1 MDTMT
6 LVWSIIYTVQSVL
19 IVATMFK
26 IFWMNNSEYRPF
38 LMLALF
44 CAGLIQVSKIAGIT
58 APTYDGYF
66 QASKIEYLGKS
77 FSCAFSISFITKFYK
92 IKVPKWLLVV
102 VYTISVG
109 FFFIILFNDYHWL
122 YYSSISKE
130 RMPGSVDYAVEHGPL
145 YMVYMAFLF
154 IVLASYLV
162 VCYYHYKSEGDDHK
176 EVPFKIVLMVGGSLP
191 FVGVAL
197 CATGALNG
205 TDFTPFFTGLA
216 ILIMSYGVMKYGL
229 FDPVELSKEAVLN
242 NTDTGVIVFDRYKRY
257 LYANDIAKSIFPT
270 VNFDARVVEGYELES
285 LFATPGRIFERREKS
300 YEANT
305 AEITTGNRLEGYIAY
320 FTDVTDLFN
329 QNKELESLRN
339 KAENTATQKS
349 SFLAN
354 MSHEIRTPM
363 NAILGMSELA
373 LKENTDEKTKGN
385 LLQIKN
391 AANSLVTIV
400 NDILDVSKLESGTFK
415 ISESRYNLREM
426 LDGVEQIERKLID
439 EKGLRYSVD
448 IDPEIPDILIG
459 DDIRIKQV
467 LINLVNNAVKYTEKG
482 TVALRVRQHK
492 GRRDDEI
499 SLEFSV
505 KDTGIGIKAEDK
517 ERVFQKFEQTNA
529 GLSLKVEGTG
539 LGLSICKELVTLMH
553 GSIGVESIY
562 GKGSRFYFEIPQHLA
577 KNATQH
583 DKKDSYQE
591 ATSTW
596 TAKNVRALVVDDT
609 EVNLKVAEGFLNIY
623 GIDVDTIDN
632 GVSAVSMVLQNKYD
646 FVFIDKLMPDMDG
659 IETIN
664 QMKTNGV
671 LATYIALSGDLTDET
686 KAEFDRAGFSD
697 VLPKPLTVSNLEQCL
712 LRHLS
717 EEKIIRS

>member
-1 MDTMT
+1 MT
-6 LVWSIIYTVQSVL
+6 LVWSILYTVEAVT
-19 IVATMFK
+19 IVVVMFR

-58 APTYDGYF
+58 AATYDGYF
-66 QASKIEYLGKS
+66 QASKIEYLGKC

-92 IKVPKWLLVV
+92 IEVPRWLIVLVYMV
-102 VYTISVG
+102 SVG

-122 YYSSISKE
+122 YYSSVSHEK
-130 RMPGSVDYAVEHGPL
+130 MPGSVDYAVEHGPL
-145 YMVYMAFLF
+145 YIVYMGFLMLILLGF
-154 IVLASYLV
+154 LV
-162 VCYYHYKSEGDDHK
+162 CCYYHYRSEGKHHK
-176 EVPFKIVLMVGGSLP
+176 EVVFQIVLALGGTLP
-191 FVGVAL
+191 FVGVFL
-197 CATGALNG
+197 CVIGALNG
-205 TDFTPFFTGLA
+205 TDFTPIFTGLS
-216 ILIMSYGVMKYGL
+216 ILVMSYGVMKFGL
-229 FDPVELSKEAVLN
+229 FDPVQLSKEAVLN
-242 NTDTGVIVFDRYKRY
+242 NTDTGVIVFDRYKRF

-270 VNFDARVVEGYELES
+270 VDFNAKVVEGYELES

-305 AEITTGNRLEGYIAY
+305 AEIGEGSRIEGYIAY

-349 SFLAN
+349 AFLAN

-363 NAILGMSELA
+363 NAILGMSEIA
-373 LKENTDEKTKGN
+373 LKQSTDEKTKGN

-415 ISESRYNLREM
+415 ITESRYNLREM
-426 LDGVEQIERKLID
+426 IDGVEQIERKVLD

-448 IDPEIPDILIG
+448 IDPEIPETLIG

-467 LINLVNNAVKYTEKG
+467 LINLVNNAAKYTERG

-499 SLEFSV
+499 SIEFSV

-517 ERVFQKFEQTNA
+517 ERIFQKYEQTNA

-562 GKGSRFYFEIPQHLA
+562 GKGSRFYFEIPQHIA
-577 KNATQH
+577 KGTDAVE
-583 DKKDSYQE
+583 KKEFYQE
-591 ATSTW
+591 ATASW
-596 TAKNVRALVVDDT
+596 TTKNIKALVVDDT

-623 GIDVDTIDN
+623 GIDVDTVDN
-632 GVSAVSMVLQNKYD
+632 GQTAVSMAIQGQYD
-646 FVFIDKLMPDMDG
+646 FIFLDKLMPEMDG
-659 IETIN
+659 IETIDR
-664 QMKTNGV
+664 MRKNGV
-671 LATYIALSGDLTDET
+671 LSTYVALSGDLTDEA
-686 KAEFDRAGFSD
+686 KKEFDEAGFAD
-697 VLPKPLTVSNLEQCL
+697 VLAKPLTISSLEQCL

>member
-6 LVWSIIYTVQSVL
+6 LVWSIIYTVQSVV
-19 IVATMFK
+19 IVAVMFK

-92 IKVPKWLLVV
+92 VKMPKWLLVITYAV
-102 VYTISVG
+102 SVG

-145 YMVYMAFLF
+145 YMVYMAILF
-154 IVLASYLV
+154 IILASFLV
-162 VCYYHYKSEGDDHK
+162 VCYYHYKSEGENHQD
-176 EVPFKIVLMVGGSLP
+176 VPFQIILALGGTLP

-205 TDFTPFFTGLA
+205 TDFTPVFTGLS
-216 ILIMSYGVMKYGL
+216 ILIMSYGVMKFGL
-229 FDPVELSKEAVLN
+229 FDPVELSKEAVLY
-242 NTDTGVIVFDRYKRY
+242 NTGTGVIVFDRYKRY

-270 VNFDARVVEGYELES
+270 VNFDANVVEGYELES

-305 AEITTGNRLEGYIAY
+305 AEIGDGNKVEGYIAY

-329 QNKELESLRN
+329 QNKELENLRN

-349 SFLAN
+349 AFLAN

-373 LKENTDEKTKGN
+373 LKESPDGKTKEN

-415 ISESRYNLREM
+415 ITESRYNLREM
-426 LDGVEQIERKLID
+426 IEGVEQIERKLIN

-448 IDPEIPDILIG
+448 IDPEIPENLIG

-499 SLEFSV
+499 SIEFSV
-505 KDTGIGIKAEDK
+505 KDTGIGIKTEDK
-517 ERVFQKFEQTNA
+517 GRIFQKYEQTNA

-562 GKGSRFYFEIPQHLA
+562 GKGSRFYFEVPQHIA
-577 KNATQH
+577 KEYDETV
-583 DKKDSYQE
+583 KKESYQE
-591 ATSTW
+591 ATAAW
-596 TAKNVRALVVDDT
+596 TVKGIRALVVDDT

-623 GIDVDTIDN
+623 GVDVDTVDN
-632 GVSAVSMVLQNKYD
+632 GHSAVSMALQNKYD
-646 FVFIDKLMPDMDG
+646 FIFIDKLMPDMDG

-664 QMKTNGV
+664 QMKADGV
-671 LATYIALSGDLTDET
+671 LTNYIALSGDLTDEAI
-686 KAEFDRAGFSD
+686 AECNEAGFAD
-697 VLPKPLTVSNLEQCL
+697 FVAKPLTISNLEQCL

-717 EEKIIRS
+717 EDKIIRA